1 VSGPL
6 LALGTFA
13 AFCTTISWV
22 PQLVRILHRRAADDV
37 SWAYLALFT
46 IGVSSWLLYGVGRR
60 DPALIAANA
69 VTLALLAC
77 VSVAKLTLERDT

>member
-1 VSGPL
+1 VSGGL

-22 PQLVRILHRRAADDV
+22 PQLVRIVHRRAADDV
-37 SWAYLALFT
+37 SWGYLALFA
-46 IGVSSWLLYGVGRR
+46 IGVSSWLLYGIGRR
-60 DPALIAANA
+60 DAAIIAANA

-77 VSVAKLTLERDT
+77 VGVAKRMLDRDA